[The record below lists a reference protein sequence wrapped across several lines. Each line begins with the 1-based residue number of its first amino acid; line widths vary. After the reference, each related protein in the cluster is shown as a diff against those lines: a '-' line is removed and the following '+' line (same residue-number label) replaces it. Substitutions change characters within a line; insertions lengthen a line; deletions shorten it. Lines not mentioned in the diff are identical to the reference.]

1 MVEAFQ
7 GKDSVTTLVLA
18 LKLGSHLNQVKQSWN
33 CQSLCVRSNFCVE
46 VTQAHFFTP
55 QGRRGKRKVTSVRA

>member
-33 CQSLCVRSNFCVE
+33 CQSLRLRSHFFIN
-46 VTQAHFFTP
+46 VTQAHFFTH
-55 QGRRGKRKVTSVRA
+55 QGRCGKSKVTSVRA